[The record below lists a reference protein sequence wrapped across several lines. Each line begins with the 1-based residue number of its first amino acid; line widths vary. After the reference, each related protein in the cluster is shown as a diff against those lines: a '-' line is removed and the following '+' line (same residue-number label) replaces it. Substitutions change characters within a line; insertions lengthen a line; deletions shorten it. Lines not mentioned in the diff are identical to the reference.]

1 MIPAPE
7 MLSFAI
13 PAWALSW
20 APSAPNSCSSRRQIV
35 VASSSSL
42 SARVKAMSLL
52 FPWWVACTIRS
63 TFSPAS
69 PRASNRR
76 AATPGRSGTWARA
89 NTACPSSSS
98 TPSTGRP
105 SSSPSLPI
113 GLGAPLVSRVP
124 GASLQ
129 LERTTRG
136 TP

>member
-76 AATPGRSGTWARA
+76 AATPGRSGT
-89 NTACPSSSS
+89 
-98 TPSTGRP
+98 
-105 SSSPSLPI
+105 
-113 GLGAPLVSRVP
+113 
-124 GASLQ
+124 
-129 LERTTRG
+129 
-136 TP
+136 